1 MAATRL
7 GAGGIP
13 GGKRRE
19 GVTKYVID
27 FEGGVLGELTNDDN
41 VKLKV
46 SVSKGQFDAV
56 AAYRVVDTPYW
67 RAIFDY
73 TAEGKETGVLRAYL
87 DQNGKALT
95 ETWIYQHV
103 VG

>member
-1 MAATRL
+1 
-7 GAGGIP
+7 
-13 GGKRRE
+13 
-19 GVTKYVID
+19 VID
-27 FEGGVLGELTNDDN
+27 FDGGVLGQLTNDDN

-46 SVSKGQFDAV
+46 TASKGSFDSV
-56 AAYRVVDTPYW
+56 AAYRVVDAPYW

-73 TAEGKETGVLRAYL
+73 TPDGKETGDLRAYL

-103 VG
+103 V